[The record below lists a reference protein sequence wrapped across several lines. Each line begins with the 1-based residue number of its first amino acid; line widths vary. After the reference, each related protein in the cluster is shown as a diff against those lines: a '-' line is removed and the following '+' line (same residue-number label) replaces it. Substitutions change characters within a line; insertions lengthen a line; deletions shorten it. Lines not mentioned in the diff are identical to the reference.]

1 LCIAD
6 SKISPDLGT
15 LKTVKRLTSF
25 LLLLVFLPLTSIP
38 LANSIEMPGGTLAI
52 GTNRVLTMAIGVDA
66 RTPFCSMAMITDQIV
81 VTAAH
86 CVAKNK
92 TDDGSLWHPLEKLY
106 VTQPGVDVR
115 SDDVRTRVKVG
126 KVFFPVRY
134 EAFFDSSI
142 GDLRGAQNDI
152 AFLFLE
158 KALVSGYSIPVAT
171 RQEFESIQTSGFAVE
186 HFGYGLQNQNG
197 ADGKPYS
204 ITSLTRARKYGF
216 ENDPT
221 QLISGDYGFP
231 SVCSGDSGGPVYGTF
246 SGVYKLIAVV
256 NGGGGCFP
264 NLGPT
269 SGAYSRAIFSY
280 LDSALNDWKKF
291 EIELKAK
298 QEAKAKAAAELK
310 AKQEAD
316 AKAVAALKAV
326 QEAEAKAA
334 VELKAKQ
341 EAEAA
346 VAAAK
351 AAANKKTTITCV
363 KGKLTKKVTALKPNC
378 PTGYKLKK

>member
-1 LCIAD
+1 M
-6 SKISPDLGT
+6 
-15 LKTVKRLTSF
+15 KRLKFFLAF
-25 LLLLVFLPLTSIP
+25 LLTFALAPIP
-38 LANSIEMPGGTLAI
+38 VANSIEMPGGKLAI
-52 GTNRVLTMAIGVDA
+52 GTNRVLTLAIGVDA
-66 RTPFCSMAMITDQIV
+66 RSPFCSMAMITDQIV

-106 VTQPGVDVR
+106 VTQPGVDIR
-115 SDDVRTRVKVG
+115 ADDINTRVKVG

-158 KALVSGYSIPVAT
+158 KALVPGYSIPVAT
-171 RQEFESIQTSGFAVE
+171 QQEFESIQTSGFAVD
-186 HFGYGLQNQNG
+186 HFGYGLQNQYG

-221 QLISGDYGFP
+221 QLISGDYGYP
-231 SVCSGDSGGPVYGTF
+231 SICSGDSGGPVYGTF
-246 SGVYKLIAVV
+246 NGVYKLIAVV

-280 LDSALNDWKKF
+280 LDSALNDWKNF
-291 EIELKAK
+291 EI
-298 QEAKAKAAAELK
+298 ELK

-316 AKAVAALKAV
+316 AKAVAS
-326 QEAEAKAA
+326 
-334 VELKAKQ
+334 
-341 EAEAA
+341 
-346 VAAAK
+346 
-351 AAANKKTTITCV
+351 KKKTITCV
-363 KGKLTKKVTALKPNC
+363 KGKLTKKVTAIKPKC
-378 PTGYKLKK
+378 PSGYKVKK

>member
-1 LCIAD
+1 
-6 SKISPDLGT
+6 
-15 LKTVKRLTSF
+15 
-25 LLLLVFLPLTSIP
+25 
-38 LANSIEMPGGTLAI
+38 
-52 GTNRVLTMAIGVDA
+52 MAIGVDA

-92 TDDGSLWHPLEKLY
+92 TDDGSLWHLLEKLY

-291 EIELKAK
+291 EIQLKAK
-298 QEAKAKAAAELK
+298 QEAEAKAKAKAE
-310 AKQEAD
+310 
-316 AKAVAALKAV
+316 
-326 QEAEAKAA
+326 

>member
-1 LCIAD
+1 M
-6 SKISPDLGT
+6 KKT
-15 LKTVKRLTSF
+15 LT
-25 LLLLVFLPLTSIP
+25 LLLSCIFPLIAIP
-38 LANSIEMPGGTLAI
+38 VANSVEMPGGKLAIGSNRVLTLAI
-52 GTNRVLTMAIGVDA
+52 GIDA
-66 RTPFCSMAMITDQIV
+66 RAPFCSMSMITDQIV

-115 SDDVRTRVKVG
+115 ADDVTTRVKVG

-142 GDLRGAQNDI
+142 GDLRGARNDI

-158 KALVSGYSIPVAT
+158 KPLVPGYSIPVANQ
-171 RQEFESIQTSGFAVE
+171 REFESIQTSGFAVD

-197 ADGKPYS
+197 ADGKPYTV
-204 ITSLTRARKYGF
+204 TSLTRARKYGF

-231 SVCSGDSGGPVYGTF
+231 SICSGDSGGPVYGTF
-246 SGVYKLIAVV
+246 DGVYKLIAVV

-269 SGAYSRAIFSY
+269 SGAYSRAIYSY
-280 LDSALNDWKKF
+280 LDTALDDWKKF
-291 EIELKAK
+291 EVELKAK
-298 QEAKAKAAAELK
+298 QDGEAKAAAELK
-310 AKQEAD
+310 AKQVAET
-316 AKAVAALKAV
+316 KAAAELKAA
-326 QEAEAKAA
+326 QEAEVKLAAEKAA
-334 VELKAKQ
+334 AELKAK
-341 EAEAA
+341 ED
-346 VAAAK
+346 AAAK
-351 AAANKKTTITCV
+351 AASITKKTTITCV
-363 KGKLTKKVTALKPNC
+363 KGKLTKKVTAAKPKC
-378 PTGYKLKK
+378 PIGYKLKSDLN

>member
-1 LCIAD
+1 M
-6 SKISPDLGT
+6 
-15 LKTVKRLTSF
+15 KRLS
-25 LLLLVFLPLTSIP
+25 LLVLLLVFLPSTSITT
-38 LANSIEMPGGTLAI
+38 ANSIEMPGGQLAL
-52 GTNRVLTMAIGVDA
+52 GTNRVLTLAIGNYA
-66 RTPFCSMAMITDQIV
+66 RAPFCSMAMITDQIV

-92 TDDGSLWHPLEKLY
+92 TDDGSLWHPLEKMF

-115 SDDVRTRVKVG
+115 SDDVTTRVKVG

-142 GDLRGAQNDI
+142 GDFRGAKNDI

-158 KALVSGYSIPVAT
+158 KPLVPGYSIPVAS
-171 RQEFESIQTSGFAVE
+171 QEEFESIQTSGFAVD

-197 ADGKPYS
+197 ADGKPYTV
-204 ITSLTRARKYGF
+204 TSLTRARKYGF

-231 SVCSGDSGGPVYGTF
+231 SVCGGDSGGPVYGTF
-246 SGVYKLIAVV
+246 KGVYKLIAVV

-280 LDSALNDWKKF
+280 LDSAMSDWKKF

-298 QEAKAKAAAELK
+298 QEAELK
-310 AKQEAD
+310 AQQEA
-316 AKAVAALKAV
+316 AT
-326 QEAEAKAA
+326 KAA
-334 VELKAKQ
+334 SA
-341 EAEAA
+341 
-346 VAAAK
+346 
-351 AAANKKTTITCV
+351 KKTTINCI
-363 KGKLTKKVTALKPNC
+363 KGKLTKKVTAVKPKC
-378 PTGYKLKK
+378 PTGYKVKK

>member
-1 LCIAD
+1 
-6 SKISPDLGT
+6 
-15 LKTVKRLTSF
+15 
-25 LLLLVFLPLTSIP
+25 
-38 LANSIEMPGGTLAI
+38 MPGGQLAIGTSRVLTLAI
-52 GTNRVLTMAIGVDA
+52 GIDA
-66 RTPFCSMAMITDQIV
+66 RAPFCSMAMITDQII

-115 SDDVRTRVKVG
+115 SDDVTTRVKVG

-142 GDLRGAQNDI
+142 GDLRGAKNDI

-158 KALVSGYSIPVAT
+158 KPLVPGYNIPVANQ
-171 RQEFESIQTSGFAVE
+171 QEFESIQTSGFAVD
-186 HFGYGLQNQNG
+186 HFGYGLQNQSG
-197 ADGKPYS
+197 ADGKPYT
-204 ITSLTRARKYGF
+204 ITSLTRPRKYGF

-231 SVCSGDSGGPVYGTF
+231 SICSGDSGGPVYGTF
-246 SGVYKLIAVV
+246 NGVYKLIAVV

-291 EIELKAK
+291 E
-298 QEAKAKAAAELK
+298 
-310 AKQEAD
+310 
-316 AKAVAALKAV
+316 
-326 QEAEAKAA
+326 

-341 EAEAA
+341 EDLARIEANRVAAELKAKEELEAKNAAEKVLAELKAKQDAEAKA
-346 VAAAK
+346 SADLNAKREAAAK
-351 AAANKKTTITCV
+351 LAATRKKTITCI
-363 KGKLTKKVTALKPNC
+363 KGKTIKKVLAIKPKC
-378 PTGYKLKK
+378 PTGFKKK

>member
-1 LCIAD
+1 MRNRD
-6 SKISPDLGT
+6 SQA
-15 LKTVKRLTSF
+15 VKRLARY
-25 LLLLVFLPLTSIP
+25 LLLFFIFPLIAIP
-38 LANSIEMPGGTLAI
+38 VANSVEMPGGKLAIDSNRVLTLAI
-52 GTNRVLTMAIGVDA
+52 GIDA
-66 RTPFCSMAMITDQIV
+66 RAPFCSMAMITDQIV

-115 SDDVRTRVKVG
+115 VDDVTTRVKVG

-142 GDLRGAQNDI
+142 GDLRGARNDI

-158 KALVSGYSIPVAT
+158 KPLVPGYSIPVANQ
-171 RQEFESIQTSGFAVE
+171 REFESIQTSGFAVD

-197 ADGKPYS
+197 ADGKPYTV
-204 ITSLTRARKYGF
+204 TSLTRARKYSF

-246 SGVYKLIAVV
+246 DGVYKLIAVV

-264 NLGPT
+264 NRGPT

-280 LDSALNDWKKF
+280 LDTALNDWKKF
-291 EIELKAK
+291 EVELKAK
-298 QEAKAKAAAELK
+298 QEALAKQVADKAAAELK
-310 AKQEAD
+310 AKQEIEARSN
-316 AKAVAALKAV
+316 AEKALA
-326 QEAEAKAA
+326 
-334 VELKAKQ
+334 ELKAKQ
-341 EAEAA
+341 GAD
-346 VAAAK
+346 AK
-351 AAANKKTTITCV
+351 LKKTTITCS
-363 KGKLTKKVTALKPNC
+363 KGKLVKKVTAVKPVC
-378 PTGYKLKK
+378 PKGYKKK

>member
-1 LCIAD
+1 MRRN
-6 SKISPDLGT
+6 LGT
-15 LKTVKRLTSF
+15 LTDVKRSA
-25 LLLLVFLPLTSIP
+25 LLLSLLLWMSFNEIP
-38 LANSIEMPGGTLAI
+38 FANSVEMPGGKLAI
-52 GTNRVLTMAIGVDA
+52 GTNRVLTLAIGIDA
-66 RTPFCSMAMITDQIV
+66 RAPFCSMAMITDQIV

-115 SDDVRTRVKVG
+115 SDDINTRVKVG

-158 KALVSGYSIPVAT
+158 KALVPGYSIPVAT
-171 RQEFESIQTSGFAVE
+171 KQEFESIQTSGFAVD
-186 HFGYGLQNQNG
+186 HFGYGLQNQYG
-197 ADGKPYS
+197 ADGKPYA

-221 QLISGDYGFP
+221 QLISGDYGYP
-231 SVCSGDSGGPVYGTF
+231 SICSGDSGGPVYGTF
-246 SGVYKLIAVV
+246 NGVYKLIAVV

-269 SGAYSRAIFSY
+269 SGAYSRGIFSY
-280 LDSALNDWKKF
+280 LDSALNDWKNF
-291 EIELKAK
+291 EVELKAK
-298 QEAKAKAAAELK
+298 QEALAKIEADKLVAELKAKQEAEAKTAAELK
-310 AKQEAD
+310 AKQEAE
-316 AKAVAALKAV
+316 V
-326 QEAEAKAA
+326 
-334 VELKAKQ
+334 
-341 EAEAA
+341 
-346 VAAAK
+346 K
-351 AAANKKTTITCV
+351 AAADKLAAEKLASAKLASLKKTTITCF
-363 KGKLTKKVTALKPNC
+363 KGKLTKKVTAVKPTC
-378 PTGYKLKK
+378 PAGYKKK